1 MIPDV
6 TLIASGH
13 SLILYLAKNS
23 IGLRVIE
30 GASRSRDSFRSMS
43 SSSEATRRVIQSLL
57 RPLMILLTCCST
69 DIESDFLAWK
79 MIMNGS

>member
-30 GASRSRDSFRSMS
+30 GAIRSRDSF
-43 SSSEATRRVIQSLL
+43 ACL
-57 RPLMILLTCCST
+57 RAQKQQGESYKVCDPTT
-69 DIESDFLAWK
+69 DGTYDMLY
-79 MIMNGS
+79 